1 MGKIVSWTVLEM
13 SKKKTNPS
21 ADAIKMM
28 IWRDVMPTTC
38 AYDTLKSNAWSMDD
52 PSAHVLEYR
61 SYWFSMS
68 VVFTLKYILGW
79 GILCTVA
86 VKNI

>member
-1 MGKIVSWTVLEM
+1 MP
-13 SKKKTNPS
+13 KKKTNPS

-61 SYWFSMS
+61 SYWLSIS
-68 VVFTLKYILGW
+68 VVLTLKDILG
-79 GILCTVA
+79 IVFLFLV
-86 VKNI
+86 VVMNV

>member
-1 MGKIVSWTVLEM
+1 M

-61 SYWFSMS
+61 SYWLSIS
-68 VVFTLKYILGW
+68 VVLNLKDILG
-79 GILCTVA
+79 IVFLFLV
-86 VKNI
+86 VVMNV